1 MALLAE
7 DEPLGVHCIHA
18 AIGTMWSRHEQCISA
33 HATAAHLQHRPRSAL
48 SARSR
53 ETVTGAVASMLLA
66 ALLAAHI
73 GAAVGHDPSGLSVDP
88 PEQDEQA
95 CCKGFSALRLENAR
109 LRHQLANTQAAFA
122 TVSSR
127 AADAEQCDELRRA
140 FVGLER
146 VNRKLRRANAW
157 PRWRVD
163 GSRVRVAHRP
173 DATLPPEVGGRRRC
187 PEPSV
192 LPPPNPCEKGRR
204 AVVAWYAC
212 RPRQRAPSAREVA
225 NAKSLG
231 ALVASASRQLLQS
244 TAGVPRAEPD

>member
-122 TVSSR
+122 TVSLR

-173 DATLPPEVGGRRRC
+173 DASLPPEMGG
-187 PEPSV
+187 E
-192 LPPPNPCEKGRR
+192 EG
-204 AVVAWYAC
+204 
-212 RPRQRAPSAREVA
+212 APSPRSCPRPTHAKKDGVQSSRGMHAGHA
-225 NAKSLG
+225 NVRRVHAKSLG
-231 ALVASASRQLLQS
+231 ALVASTSRQLLQS
-244 TAGVPRAEPD
+244 TAGAPRAEPD